1 MLATQREQGLPF
13 YPRTKMCLSFPY
25 KILKINKNQAEAET
39 LGDKKK
45 IGLGLVEKIK
55 TGDYVL
61 VQNNQAVKK
70 IASKEAQEI
79 LELIAN

>member
-1 MLATQREQGLPF
+1 
-13 YPRTKMCLSFPY
+13 MCLSFPY
-25 KILKINKNQAEAET
+25 KILKITNNQAEAET

-45 IGLGLVEKIK
+45 IGLSLIEKVK
-55 TGDYVL
+55 AGDYVL

-70 IASKEAQEI
+70 IASSEAQEI

>member
-1 MLATQREQGLPF
+1 
-13 YPRTKMCLSFPY
+13 MCLSFPY
-25 KILKINKNQAEAET
+25 KILKVKNNQAEAET
-39 LGDKKK
+39 LGDRKK
-45 IGLGLVEKIK
+45 IGLGLVEKVK

-79 LELIAN
+79 LQLIKQD